1 VDEQQVY
8 PPLFLI
14 EQIFPVS
21 HLFGGQIK
29 SILHLFIYVSFNL
42 I

>member
-8 PPLFLI
+8 PPPFLI
-14 EQIFPVS
+14 EQIFPTS

-29 SILHLFIYVSFNL
+29 SKDWIYFIFQKK
-42 I
+42 